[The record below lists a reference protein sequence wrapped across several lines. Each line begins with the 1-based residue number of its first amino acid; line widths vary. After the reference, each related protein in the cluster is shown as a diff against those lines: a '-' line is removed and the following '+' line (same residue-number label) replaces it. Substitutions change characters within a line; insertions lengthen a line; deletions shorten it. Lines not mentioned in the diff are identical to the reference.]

1 MVCEVWCVVCEVWCV
16 RCVVCG
22 VWRVRCD
29 VWLAPH
35 HVCCSLPR
43 LTEAALAEAKKK
55 ANMVLPASSV
65 AAGHVITQCN
75 TGRMPDGSAAA
86 AIK

>member
-1 MVCEVWCVVCEVWCV
+1 MF
-16 RCVVCG
+16 G
-22 VWRVRCD
+22 
-29 VWLAPH
+29 
-35 HVCCSLPR
+35 S
-43 LTEAALAEAKKK
+43 EAALAEAKKK

-86 AIK
+86 IVK

>member
-1 MVCEVWCVVCEVWCV
+1 MACLLHRIVF
-16 RCVVCG
+16 
-22 VWRVRCD
+22 
-29 VWLAPH
+29 LASP
-35 HVCCSLPR
+35 PR
-43 LTEAALAEAKKK
+43 LPEAALAEAKKK

-86 AIK
+86 VVK